1 MLKRQ
6 SPTTVLFR
14 TAFIRRITQ
23 YELLILLGSN
33 HLLRTI
39 IVRYNVDCI
48 ANSFYARNSYRNTKK
63 MVISALSMINLLEM
77 PFLSEKPNSDG
88 KNSSCFHF
96 HVAAEGRIDLM
107 RDYVTC
113 PKFTNKPRLPDIFQ
127 TFVTF
132 ELFSRLY
139 SFHLCCFV
147 NYFLIKFKTC
157 ILKPRLGGDFS
168 YSDVIMHKGHSSF
181 QDLPPYVFADV

>member
-1 MLKRQ
+1 
-6 SPTTVLFR
+6 
-14 TAFIRRITQ
+14 
-23 YELLILLGSN
+23 
-33 HLLRTI
+33 
-39 IVRYNVDCI
+39 
-48 ANSFYARNSYRNTKK
+48 
-63 MVISALSMINLLEM
+63 
-77 PFLSEKPNSDG
+77 
-88 KNSSCFHF
+88 
-96 HVAAEGRIDLM
+96 M

-181 QDLPPYVFADV
+181 QDLPPYVFADVWGVDLHAKGAGMLVGNRDLGLAQAFYDP